1 MEIDIR
7 TIVII
12 LGFTH
17 LMQMLVFIHQFKVN
31 KIYQGTGWWLLWS
44 AAEVI
49 GFGVMLLRN
58 IPSILPMVI
67 IIQNS
72 MIVAGTIFLYIGV
85 RSFFNMRINLKVLIS
100 IVLVFFT
107 GLLYFL
113 FIVNDIH
120 IRSGFTSAALAVIS
134 LFTAHS
140 LLLNKNR
147 SITASAN
154 FLATIFLVHSGIFIY
169 RTMMIFT
176 GTQIENIFTPSL
188 FNILPYFDALIVSLL
203 WTFGFIIMLNQRLNA
218 EISEAK
224 EDLEVIFNT
233 SPDAA
238 LITRLDDGRIVEI
251 NEGYTAISGYTP
263 QEMSG
268 KSTPEINIWKN
279 IVDRQKVV
287 SMLKENRYFE
297 NYEAVFVRKDGVEI
311 TGLMSAK
318 IINLQGIPHII
329 SITRDITQ
337 RKLAEKELE
346 LKNEQLL
353 KLNAEKDKF
362 FSIIAHDLRSPF
374 TGFLGLTKIMTE
386 ELPTMTLSQ
395 LQKIAESLRNSASNL
410 FGLLENLLQWSRIQQ
425 GLIPFTP
432 EKIPLIALVEE
443 SLETTMELAKN
454 KNITIINEI
463 SDTIEVFVDVNM
475 LQTVIRNLVS
485 NAVKFTPKGGIIN
498 IEAKSKENKKIQISI
513 KDNGIGMS
521 NKILENLFKLDKQ
534 TSRKGTEG
542 EPSTGLGLI
551 LCVDFIEKH
560 GGKIWAESNTD
571 GISGEKG
578 STFYFTVDGNIL

>member
-17 LMQMLVFIHQFKVN
+17 LMQMLVFFHQFKVN
-31 KIYQGTGWWLLWS
+31 KIYQGTGWWLMWS

-49 GFGVMLLRN
+49 GFGAMLLRN
-58 IPSILPMVI
+58 IPSILPVVI

-85 RSFFNMRINLKVLIS
+85 RRFFDRRINLKFLIS

-107 GLLYFL
+107 GLLFFL
-113 FIVNDIH
+113 FIVNDMH
-120 IRSGFTSAALAVIS
+120 IRSGITSAALAAIS

-140 LLLNKNR
+140 LLLNKTR
-147 SITASAN
+147 SIKASAN
-154 FLATIFLVHSGIFIY
+154 FLAAIFLVHSGIFIY
-169 RTMMIFT
+169 RTVMIFT
-176 GTQIENIFTPSL
+176 GTPVDNFFTPTL

-203 WTFGFIIMLNQRLNA
+203 WTFGFIIMLNQRLNV

-224 EDLEVIFNT
+224 DDLQVIFNT

-251 NEGYTAISGYTP
+251 NEGYTAISGYTR

-279 IVDRQKVV
+279 IVDRHRIVD
-287 SMLKENRYFE
+287 MIKEKGHLE

-318 IINLQGIPHII
+318 IINLQGVPHLI
-329 SITRDITQ
+329 SITRDITA
-337 RKLAEKELE
+337 RKEAEKELE

-353 KLNAEKDKF
+353 KLNTEKDKF

-374 TGFLGLTKIMTE
+374 NTFLGFTRMMVD
-386 ELPTMTLSQ
+386 ELPTLTLDEI
-395 LQKIAESLRNSASNL
+395 QKIALSMNISAINL
-410 FGLLENLLQWSRIQQ
+410 YGLLENLLDWARIQRGITSFAPESFLLMPKMAESMQ
-425 GLIPFTP
+425 TVLESVMKKQIQIIYEIPDN
-432 EKIPLIALVEE
+432 
-443 SLETTMELAKN
+443 LEVYA
-454 KNITIINEI
+454 
-463 SDTIEVFVDVNM
+463 DGNM
-475 LQTVIRNLVS
+475 LGSTIRNLAS
-485 NAVKFTPKGGIIN
+485 NAVKFTPQGGKVTIT
-498 IEAKSKENKKIQISI
+498 AKQLPGNAVEISI
-513 KDNGIGMS
+513 SDTGIGM
-521 NKILENLFKLDKQ
+521 NKRMIDNLFSLDEQ
-534 TSRKGTEG
+534 TNRKGTEG

-551 LCVDFIEKH
+551 ICKDFVEKH
-560 GGKIWAESNTD
+560 GGKIWAES
-571 GISGEKG
+571 EKAKG
-578 STFYFTVDGNIL
+578 STFHFTLLGKPIDLKL